1 MAGGRA
7 ETYDQRAEIL
17 GNILVRNRVVD
28 GLRIIVPLV
37 GVLAFAGLAVQIYL
51 ANLAAE
57 YGVSGIR
64 VDRGAVVVETPQY
77 TGTSDSGSR
86 YVVTA
91 REARAQLNSTDE
103 IFMVDATLELIRPTG
118 AAFYAKAA
126 EATMNTATD
135 TVKAPGVVEISNS
148 DGLEGTL
155 NDVTSNSRDDII
167 TSNGPVDLVMS
178 DGTTIVAETMFH
190 EGARQLWTFTRATV
204 AVPDLPEE
212 EE

>member
-17 GNILVRNRVVD
+17 SNILVRNRVVG

-37 GVLAFAGLAVQIYL
+37 GVLAFAGLAVQIYI

-77 TGTSDSGSR
+77 TGTSETGSR

-103 IFMVDATLELIRPTG
+103 IFMVDATLELVRPSG

-135 TVKAPGVVEISNS
+135 TVTAPGVVEISNS

-155 NDVTSNSRDDII
+155 TDVISNSKEDVI
-167 TSNGPVDLVMS
+167 TSKGPVDLLMS

-190 EGARQLWTFTRATV
+190 EGAKQLWTFTRATV
-204 AVPDLPEE
+204 VVPDLPEE